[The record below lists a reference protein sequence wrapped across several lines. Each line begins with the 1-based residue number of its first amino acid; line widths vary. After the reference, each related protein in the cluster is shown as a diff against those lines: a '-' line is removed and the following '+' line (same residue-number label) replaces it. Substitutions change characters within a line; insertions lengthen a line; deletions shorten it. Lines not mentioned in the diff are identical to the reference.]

1 MRLTILLA
9 AALSLTPTTF
19 ALSIDDAYR
28 RLYNFDFTGSRELA
42 TRYSEANPQDPMGP
56 ATRGAACLFSELH
69 RLKLLGKEF
78 MTNDDSVKN
87 KPRGMPKEQA
97 RQEFLHSV
105 AEARQLA
112 AGRSDVRSLL
122 TMTIV
127 TGLERDYAALVE
139 KRFRAS
145 IELARESQGYA
156 QRLIAADPSAKD
168 AYFTFGFNEYLVGSV
183 PFFLR
188 PFVKIDQVAGNKQ
201 VGLDKL
207 EIAARDGKYLK
218 PFAQMMLAMFYTREK
233 RPTDSRRHL
242 SALAREYPENL
253 AVKEELE
260 RLSAVGGSQ

>member
-1 MRLTILLA
+1 MRLTSVLVLSL
-9 AALSLTPTTF
+9 ALSPALS

-28 RLYNFDFTGSRELA
+28 RLYNFDFSGSRELA
-42 TRYSEANPQDPMGP
+42 SQYSEANPQDPLGP

-78 MTNDDSVKN
+78 MSSDDSVKN

-97 RQEFLHSV
+97 RQEFLRAV
-105 AEARQLA
+105 ADARQLA
-112 AGRSDVRSLL
+112 AGRTDVRSLL

-127 TGLERDYAALVE
+127 AGLERDYAALVE

-145 IELARESQGYA
+145 IELARESQSYA
-156 QRLIAADPSAKD
+156 QRLIAADPTAKD

-201 VGLDKL
+201 IGLEKL

-233 RPTDSRRHL
+233 RPVDSRRHL
-242 SALAREYPENL
+242 AALAREYPENL